1 MAYDLNP
8 YLGRNLPSRV
18 KPGTQ
23 QWLQVCIGHNVPFDV
38 LNNETFQ
45 GKLESMN
52 YALYKNDLQCNSLF
66 IVGWLLNA
74 HTKTFNYRAFTKLLQ
89 QHPLLDGR
97 QVQCMEKV
105 HRKHPNEPYKKKG
118 DPGATVVAAIVT
130 ARNKS
135 NRSKVKKACRRI
147 FNTQTEEMAALRP
160 QKTWM
165 RRARPITVRGIV
177 NFDYPFEWEDTQL
190 TVQQI
195 LSTVKTRHNW
205 RESIFNQV
213 NTTWTGDTVG
223 I

>member
-1 MAYDLNP
+1 MVVIQDDPRNHHTFLIIRTDFINNSGNHDGRAQSLKAFHQVLSWFHETDKSTIVYQYPRFKTKLNKNVRAYARCNMRSRLPKNRGSRIASAYDLNP
-8 YLGRNLPSRV
+8 YLGCNLPPRV
-18 KPGTQ
+18 KSGTQ
-23 QWLQVCIGHNVPFDV
+23 QWLQVCIGHDAPFDV

-118 DPGATVVAAIVT
+118 DSG
-130 ARNKS
+130 
-135 NRSKVKKACRRI
+135 
-147 FNTQTEEMAALRP
+147 Q
-160 QKTWM
+160 W
-165 RRARPITVRGIV
+165 
-177 NFDYPFEWEDTQL
+177 WQL
-190 TVQQI
+190 
-195 LSTVKTRHNW
+195 
-205 RESIFNQV
+205 
-213 NTTWTGDTVG
+213 
-223 I
+223 